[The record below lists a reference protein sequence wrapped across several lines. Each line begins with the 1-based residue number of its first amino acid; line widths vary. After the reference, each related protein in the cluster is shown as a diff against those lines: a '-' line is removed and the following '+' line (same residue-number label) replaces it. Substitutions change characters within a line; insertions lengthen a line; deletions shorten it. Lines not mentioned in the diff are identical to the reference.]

1 MDHELVQEAGSK
13 MGKSLEAFQQE
24 IMHIRTGRASVGLL
38 DSVEVDMYGA
48 KMKLNQVATITAP
61 EARLLVVQPWDKTQL
76 AAIEKAIQTSP
87 LDITPSND
95 GTVIRLPMP
104 QLSEERRKEFV
115 KMVGKLAE
123 EARVSIRNVRRH
135 EVESVKKL
143 QKSGEVPEDDA
154 HKLSSQIQKLTDEHI
169 EKVDKALKGKEAEI
183 MEV

>member
-1 MDHELVQEAGSK
+1 MDHELVQEANSK
-13 MGKSLEAFQQE
+13 MGKSLEAFQHE

-38 DSVEVDMYGA
+38 DIVEVDMYGS

-61 EARLLVVQPWDKTQL
+61 EARMLVVQPWDKTQL
-76 AAIEKAIQTSP
+76 AVIEKAIQTSP

-123 EARVSIRNVRRH
+123 EARVSIRNIRRH
-135 EVESVKKL
+135 EVDSVKKL